1 MTVKRQITACAKGG
15 HRHESTSQTVPLQ
28 YSKGKWHAAST
39 SSPSRASFH
48 TSPSSSSRTVQYS
61 SCKTSKP
68 QLHQGLCHRRWWRA
82 PHCVLSCYSVEE
94 RPPTHRLATHWRLSQ
109 SFRRGPGSSEIRLP
123 ARYDRPQAAQLD
135 GQGQARVRPG
145 YWDRTYGIPYQIIPL
160 VFSWQ
165 VPKPGHAPGP
175 PR

>member
-68 QLHQGLCHRRWWRA
+68 QLHQGPLPSTVVA
-82 PHCVLSCYSVEE
+82 GPSFVSCPVTRS
-94 RPPTHRLATHWRLSQ
+94 RPTDSQHTWQPSQ
-109 SFRRGPGSSEIRLP
+109 SFRRGPDSSERRQP
-123 ARYDRPQAAQLD
+123 ARYDSPQAAQLD
-135 GQGQARVRPG
+135 GQGQTRVRPG
-145 YWDRTYGIPYQIIPL
+145 YWDRTYGISYQIMPL